1 MSKKEVLIA
10 IYQLNWRDNTFY
22 LNYAFKLFLCYIHVI
37 YSFIFKIILHLISD
51 SRILKLIIIGFQ
63 LYVLS
68 LTLHRTVAQ
77 QLLRVEVGCLKKH
90 QQYTTNYFVM
100 SKVGCSYDKLGLQ
113 IT

>member
-1 MSKKEVLIA
+1 MS
-10 IYQLNWRDNTFY
+10 
-22 LNYAFKLFLCYIHVI
+22 
-37 YSFIFKIILHLISD
+37 YSFIFKITLHLISN

-100 SKVGCSYDKLGLQ
+100 SKVGCSYDSK
-113 IT
+113 